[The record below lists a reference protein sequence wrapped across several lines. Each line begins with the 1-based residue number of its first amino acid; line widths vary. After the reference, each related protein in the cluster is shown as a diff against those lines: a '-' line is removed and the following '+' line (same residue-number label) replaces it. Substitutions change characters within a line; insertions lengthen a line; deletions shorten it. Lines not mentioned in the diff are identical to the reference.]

1 MNSIF
6 LYTTNN
12 KNVNSVLV
20 ISEDVGFLD
29 RLKKVSGDKYNIS
42 FFNSEN
48 FNLLNTE
55 INTFDLIVFDNSKN
69 SLAKFVDVFKQ
80 TKSYTFNIPMIILE
94 DKVSQE
100 FSLHKYSN
108 AYAIFNKDNDE
119 SFLLNN
125 IEISLSF
132 LYTNKKVQFENGFYF
147 DISREILFQG
157 KKIIKLTKTERK
169 LVNLLALNSNTLVTY
184 EDISSIVWRGKEF
197 SIYSLRNVIKHI
209 REKTD
214 ESFIKNSS
222 NRGYVIN
229 TIW

>member
-20 ISEDVGFLD
+20 ISEDVGFLNK
-29 RLKKVSGDKYNIS
+29 LKKVSGDKYNIS

-69 SLAKFVDVFKQ
+69 SLTKFVDVFKQ

-169 LVNLLALNSNTLVTY
+169 LVNLLALNPNTLVTY

-222 NRGYVIN
+222 NRGYVIT
-229 TIW
+229 TI

>member
-1 MNSIF
+1 MNGIF

-29 RLKKVSGDKYNIS
+29 KLTKVSGDKYNIS

-69 SLAKFVDVFKQ
+69 SLTKFVDVFKQ

-222 NRGYVIN
+222 NRGYVIT
-229 TIW
+229 TI

>member
-1 MNSIF
+1 MNNVF

-12 KNVNSVLV
+12 KNLNSVLV
-20 ISEDVGFLD
+20 ISEDIKFLD
-29 RLKKVSGDKYNIS
+29 KLKKISGDKYNIS
-42 FFNSEN
+42 FFNNEDYS
-48 FNLLNTE
+48 LLNGE

-69 SLAKFVDVFKQ
+69 SLLKFTDAFKV
-80 TKSYTFNIPMIILE
+80 TKSYTFNIPMIVLE
-94 DKVSQE
+94 NEIPQE
-100 FSLHKYSN
+100 FSAHKYCN
-108 AYAIFNKDNDE
+108 TYALFDKNINE

-147 DISREILFQG
+147 DVSREILFQG

-169 LVNLLALNSNTLVTY
+169 LINLLALNPNVLVTY
-184 EDISSIVWRGKEF
+184 EDISSTVWRGKEF

-229 TIW
+229 TI

>member
-29 RLKKVSGDKYNIS
+29 KLKKVSGDKYNIS

-69 SLAKFVDVFKQ
+69 SLTKFVDVFKQ

-169 LVNLLALNSNTLVTY
+169 LVNLLALNPNALVTY

-222 NRGYVIN
+222 NRGYVIT
-229 TIW
+229 TI

>member
-1 MNSIF
+1 MNSVS

-20 ISEDVGFLD
+20 ISEDMKFLD
-29 RLKKVSGDKYNIS
+29 KLKKISGDKYNIS

-48 FNLLNTE
+48 YSLLNGE
-55 INTFDLIVFDNSKN
+55 INAFDLIVFDNSKN
-69 SLAKFVDVFKQ
+69 SLLKFTDAFKV
-80 TKSYTFNIPMIILE
+80 TKSYTFNIPMIVLE
-94 DKVSQE
+94 DEISQE
-100 FSLHKYSN
+100 FSTHKYCN
-108 AYAIFNKDNDE
+108 AYALFNKNIDE

-125 IEISLSF
+125 IEISLNF

-147 DISREILFQG
+147 DVSREILFQG

-169 LVNLLALNSNTLVTY
+169 LINLLALNPNVLVTY
-184 EDISSIVWRGKEF
+184 EDITSTVWRGKEF

-214 ESFIKNSS
+214 KSFIKNSS

-229 TIW
+229 TI

>member
-1 MNSIF
+1 MNGIF

-29 RLKKVSGDKYNIS
+29 KLKKVSGDKYNIS

-69 SLAKFVDVFKQ
+69 SLTKFVDVFKQ

-169 LVNLLALNSNTLVTY
+169 LVNLLALNPNTLVTY

-222 NRGYVIN
+222 NRGYVIT
-229 TIW
+229 TI

>member
-20 ISEDVGFLD
+20 ISEDVGFLNK
-29 RLKKVSGDKYNIS
+29 LKKVSGDKYNIS

-69 SLAKFVDVFKQ
+69 SLTKFVDVFKQ

-222 NRGYVIN
+222 NRGYVIT
-229 TIW
+229 TI

>member
-1 MNSIF
+1 M
-6 LYTTNN
+6 
-12 KNVNSVLV
+12 
-20 ISEDVGFLD
+20 
-29 RLKKVSGDKYNIS
+29 
-42 FFNSEN
+42 
-48 FNLLNTE
+48 
-55 INTFDLIVFDNSKN
+55 
-69 SLAKFVDVFKQ
+69 DVFKQ

-157 KKIIKLTKTERK
+157 KKIIKLTKIEKK
-169 LVNLLALNSNTLVTY
+169 LVNLLALNPNVLVTY
-184 EDISSIVWRGKEF
+184 EDISRVVWKGKEF
-197 SIYSLRNVIKHI
+197 SIYSLRNVVKHI

-214 ESFIKNSS
+214 ETFIKNSS
-222 NRGYVIN
+222 NRGYVIT
-229 TIW
+229 TI

>member
-1 MNSIF
+1 MNNVF

-12 KNVNSVLV
+12 KNLNSVLV
-20 ISEDVGFLD
+20 ISEDMKFLD
-29 RLKKVSGDKYNIS
+29 KLKKISGDKYNIS

-48 FNLLNTE
+48 YSLLNGE

-69 SLAKFVDVFKQ
+69 SLLKFTDAFKV
-80 TKSYTFNIPMIILE
+80 TKSYTFNIPMIVLE
-94 DKVSQE
+94 NEIPQE
-100 FSLHKYSN
+100 FSAHKYCN
-108 AYAIFNKDNDE
+108 TYALFDKNINE

-147 DISREILFQG
+147 DVSREILFQG

-169 LVNLLALNSNTLVTY
+169 LINLLALNPNVLVTY
-184 EDISSIVWRGKEF
+184 EDISSTVWRGKEF

-229 TIW
+229 TI

>member
-1 MNSIF
+1 MN
-6 LYTTNN
+6 
-12 KNVNSVLV
+12 K
-20 ISEDVGFLD
+20 
-29 RLKKVSGDKYNIS
+29 LKKVSGDKYNIS

-55 INTFDLIVFDNSKN
+55 INIFDLIVFDNSKN

-125 IEISLSF
+125 IEYTFEKVNTSSTGALWLPAGTSIKKGNTVTGKYATDRISL
-132 LYTNKKVQFENGFYF
+132 
-147 DISREILFQG
+147 I
-157 KKIIKLTKTERK
+157 
-169 LVNLLALNSNTLVTY
+169 
-184 EDISSIVWRGKEF
+184 EF
-197 SIYSLRNVIKHI
+197 NV
-209 REKTD
+209 
-214 ESFIKNSS
+214 
-222 NRGYVIN
+222 VPL
-229 TIW
+229 

>member
-20 ISEDVGFLD
+20 ISEDVDFLNK
-29 RLKKVSGDKYNIS
+29 LKKVSGDKYNIS

-69 SLAKFVDVFKQ
+69 SLTKFVDVFKQ

-169 LVNLLALNSNTLVTY
+169 LVNLLALNPNALVTY

-222 NRGYVIN
+222 NRGYVIT
-229 TIW
+229 TI